1 MSQCP
6 HFGQDTLLDL
16 PLYDIEDELI
26 VREQLFVRHTLGHIT
41 LGDLWCCA
49 NADPQFGKYCYN
61 PAEYA
66 RYRREAESE
75 HKRLEREH
83 AEKLEAARVERM
95 EALNRVY
102 RREEIL
108 GAAVRAKAE
117 REHWYAER
125 DHERRRLL
133 AEQERKAAREREAQ
147 ELENIRREVEAKR
160 LADID
165 HEWKRK
171 WAIHTSNVE
180 RRITHIVDAI
190 DNANGHDREMMRAM
204 LRYMNL
210 GPGLGTQWD
219 VDEFV
224 KHYRGIDVFNY
235 YARID
240 AERCYL
246 LLRHRNMETIECRS
260 PLLAI

>member
-6 HFGQDTLLDL
+6 HFGLDQLLDL
-16 PLYDIEDELI
+16 PLYDIDDELL
-26 VREQLFVRHTLGHIT
+26 VRERLFKRHALGHST
-41 LGDLWCCA
+41 LGDLWCGA
-49 NADPQFGKYCYN
+49 NAIPQYWYN
-61 PAEYA
+61 PAEHA
-66 RYRREAESE
+66 RWRRENAHAREVREAAEKAAQE
-75 HKRLEREH
+75 ALRCERLEQ
-83 AEKLEAARVERM
+83 
-95 EALNRVY
+95 LNRIY

-117 REHWYAER
+117 RERWDAER
-125 DHERRRLL
+125 VRERKRIER
-133 AEQERKAAREREAQ
+133 EQEAKAERVREAQ
-147 ELENIRREVEAKR
+147 ELENIRLEAEAKR

-180 RRITHIVDAI
+180 RRITHIVDTVE
-190 DNANGHDREMMRAM
+190 NANGKDREMMRAM

-224 KHYRGIDVFNY
+224 HYYRSVDVFNY

-246 LLRHRNMETIECRS
+246 LLRHRNDPSEISECLLRS
-260 PLLAI
+260 LVT